1 MSFDFFFRVNVNEYE
16 ISITPE
22 DFRICKDSNDIFG
35 YSTLIIIPIC
45 RNYYKNYYNNNNNF
59 DYEPGKPLY
68 DYDQHLFWILSAWT
82 DDQKLVDYEEDIN
95 LSIPF

>member
-35 YSTLIIIPIC
+35 YSTLIKIPIC
-45 RNYYKNYYNNNNNF
+45 KNYYDNNNF
-59 DYEPGKPLY
+59 DYERGKLLY

-82 DDQKLVDYEEDIN
+82 DDRKPIDYEEDIS